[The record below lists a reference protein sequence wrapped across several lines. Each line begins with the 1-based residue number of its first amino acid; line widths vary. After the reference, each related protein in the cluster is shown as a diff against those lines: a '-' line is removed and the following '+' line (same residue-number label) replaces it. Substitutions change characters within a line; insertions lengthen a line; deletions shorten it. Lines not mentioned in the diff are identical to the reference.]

1 MSKIPANLLHEYF
14 MRYKVA
20 EGTNWPKEGSGF
32 VRYDRSTTA
41 YGPLLRVSGRTLLL
55 RFLLFFEFFFQNED
69 AAICRQLGKCT

>member
-32 VRYDRSTTA
+32 ARYARSTTA
-41 YGPLLRVSGRTLLL
+41 YCPLDRISGRTPLPKYYKYHEKRVLNPDQMTL
-55 RFLLFFEFFFQNED
+55 FLMID
-69 AAICRQLGKCT
+69 G